1 MTSIII
7 PFMVLG
13 IVLYGYIKKIDVYDS
28 FIDGCKESFEMIF
41 KIFPNLV
48 AMILS
53 INLLINSN
61 ILEIFRVIL
70 NPILETFKIP
80 FEIIPMSIL
89 RPISGTSTLAI
100 LNSIMS
106 KYGPDSFI
114 ATLAS
119 VIQGSTDTTF
129 YVLTLYFG
137 SIGIKKIR
145 YSMFAGLFAD
155 LMGIISAIVIVK
167 ILL

>member
-28 FIDGCKESFEMIF
+28 FIEGCKESFEMIF

>member
-7 PFMVLG
+7 PFMVLS
-13 IVLYGYIKKIDVYDS
+13 IVFYGYIKKIDVYNS
-28 FIDGCKESFEMIF
+28 FIEGCKESFEMIF

-61 ILEIFRVIL
+61 ILNIFKILL

-100 LNSIMS
+100 LNNIMA

-129 YVLTLYFG
+129 YVLT
-137 SIGIKKIR
+137 
-145 YSMFAGLFAD
+145 
-155 LMGIISAIVIVK
+155 
-167 ILL
+167 

>member
-7 PFMVLG
+7 PFMVLS
-13 IVLYGYIKKIDVYDS
+13 IVFYGFIKKIDVYDS
-28 FIDGCKESFEMIF
+28 FIEGCKESFEMIF

-61 ILEIFRVIL
+61 ILEIFKV
-70 NPILETFKIP
+70 PILEKYKIP
-80 FEIIPMSIL
+80 FEIIPMAIL

-100 LNSIMS
+100 LNNIMV

-114 ATLAS
+114 ANLAS

-167 ILL
+167 MLL